1 LGFRNHSPR
10 ATAIATLAVVLAVAD
25 VAVIGFADPAALVAA
40 TPTQPLTIET
50 AAFSKVVVAS
60 APSGPSEPNSQPVYA
75 SRVVSTELRDDTVA
89 PKVTNA
95 ALARVEAR
103 VRHSKVRAEA
113 ATSVVRHLPKP
124 KPKPA
129 ATASSSSSSSS
140 RVTFAGGSSAARN
153 RVVQIALNQLN
164 DRYVAGGTGP
174 SSFDCSGLVR
184 YAYNQAGVGGALG
197 GGHSASAMLAWGRS
211 MGLTSRTNGRVG
223 DVVIY
228 GNGSHAGI
236 YIGNGRIVS
245 ALNPSQGIR
254 VTGLY
259 ALGAPFTTF
268 IHTRI

>member
-10 ATAIATLAVVLAVAD
+10 AIAIATLAVVLAVAD
-25 VAVIGFADPAALVAA
+25 VAVIGFADPAALVAS

-50 AAFSKVVVAS
+50 AAFTKVVVAS
-60 APSGPSEPNSQPVYA
+60 EPSSTSDQTVYA
-75 SRVVSTELRDDTVA
+75 SRVLSTELRDDTVA
-89 PKVTNA
+89 SKVTKA

-113 ATSVVRHLPKP
+113 ATSVVRHLPKPKP

>member
-1 LGFRNHSPR
+1 M
-10 ATAIATLAVVLAVAD
+10 AIAMVAIILAVAD
-25 VAVIGFADPAALVAA
+25 VAVLAFAGPAPLVAA
-40 TPTQPLTIET
+40 APSEPLTMET
-50 AAFSKVVVAS
+50 AAFSRVVVAP
-60 APSGPSEPNSQPVYA
+60 APSDSPATFA
-75 SRVVSTELRDDTVA
+75 SRVLSTELRDDTVA
-89 PKVTNA
+89 PKVTRA
-95 ALARVEAR
+95 AMARVEAR
-103 VRHSKVRAEA
+103 VRRSKVHAEA
-113 ATSVVRHLPKP
+113 ATTIVRHVPKP
-124 KPKPA
+124 KATTPKATTIA
-129 ATASSSSSSSS
+129 ASAGHSRSS

-153 RVVQIALNQLN
+153 RVVQIALDQLN

-211 MGLTSRTNGRVG
+211 MGLTSRSNGRVG

-245 ALNPSQGIR
+245 ALNSSQGIR
-254 VTGLY
+254 VTGLN

>member
-10 ATAIATLAVVLAVAD
+10 AIAIATLAVVLAVAD

-40 TPTQPLTIET
+40 TPTEPLTIET

-60 APSGPSEPNSQPVYA
+60 AASDQPVYA

-89 PKVTNA
+89 PKVTKA

-113 ATSVVRHLPKP
+113 ATSVVRRLP

-129 ATASSSSSSSS
+129 AVASSSSSSS

-174 SSFDCSGLVR
+174 NTFDCSGLVR
-184 YAYNQAGVGGALG
+184 YAYNQAGVGGSLG

-245 ALNPSQGIR
+245 ALNSSQGIR

>member
-1 LGFRNHSPR
+1 MGFHLRSPR
-10 ATAIATLAVVLAVAD
+10 AIAIAMLAVVLAVAD
-25 VAVIGFADPAALVAA
+25 VAVLAFAGPAALDAA
-40 TPTQPLTIET
+40 TPTAPLTIET

-60 APSGPSEPNSQPVYA
+60 TPSDNVVFA
-75 SRVVSTELRDDTVA
+75 SRVLSTELRDDTIA
-89 PKVTNA
+89 PKVARA
-95 ALARVEAR
+95 AMARVEAR
-103 VRHSKVRAEA
+103 VLRSKVHAEA
-113 ATSVVRHLPKP
+113 ATTIVRHVPKP
-124 KPKPA
+124 KATTIA
-129 ATASSSSSSSS
+129 ASAGHSRSS
-140 RVTFAGGSSAARN
+140 RVTFAGGSTAARN

-211 MGLTSRTNGRVG
+211 MGLTSRSNGRVG

-245 ALNPSQGIR
+245 ALNSSQGIR
-254 VTGLY
+254 VTGLN

>member
-1 LGFRNHSPR
+1 LGFHLRSPR
-10 ATAIATLAVVLAVAD
+10 AIAIAMLAIVLAVAD
-25 VAVIGFADPAALVAA
+25 VAVLAFAGPAPLVAA
-40 TPTQPLTIET
+40 APTEPLTIET

-60 APSGPSEPNSQPVYA
+60 APSDQPVYA
-75 SRVVSTELRDDTVA
+75 SRVLSTELRDDTVA
-89 PKVTNA
+89 TKVTKA

-113 ATSVVRHLPKP
+113 VTSVVRKL
-124 KPKPA
+124 PKPA
-129 ATASSSSSSSS
+129 AVASSSSSSS

-153 RVVQIALNQLN
+153 RVVQIALDQLN

-174 SSFDCSGLVR
+174 DTFDCSGLVR
-184 YAYNQAGVGGALG
+184 YAYNQAGVGGSLG

-228 GNGSHAGI
+228 GDGSHAGI

>member
-10 ATAIATLAVVLAVAD
+10 AIGIATLALVLAVAD
-25 VAVIGFADPAALVAA
+25 VAVIGFAGPAALDAA
-40 TPTQPLTIET
+40 APTEPLTIEA

-60 APSGPSEPNSQPVYA
+60 APSEPSDNPVYA
-75 SRVVSTELRDDTVA
+75 SRVLSTELRDDTVA
-89 PKVTNA
+89 PKVTKA

-103 VRHSKVRAEA
+103 VRHSKVRADA
-113 ATSVVRHLPKP
+113 AASVVRHLPKP

-129 ATASSSSSSSS
+129 ATASSSSSSS

-153 RVVQIALNQLN
+153 RVVQIALDQLN

-211 MGLTSRTNGRVG
+211 MGLTSRSNGRVG